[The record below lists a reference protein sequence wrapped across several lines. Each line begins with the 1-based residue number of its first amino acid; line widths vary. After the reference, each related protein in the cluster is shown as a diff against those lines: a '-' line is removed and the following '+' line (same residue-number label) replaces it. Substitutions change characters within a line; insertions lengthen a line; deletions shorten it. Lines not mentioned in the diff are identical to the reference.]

1 MKITKY
7 PQSCLLVETK
17 GKKIL
22 IDPGTLKYKEEYF
35 NVWNSVDIILI
46 THKHPD
52 HCNTE
57 ILEKISNN
65 IKIYSTQEVQDANK
79 TLNINII
86 KENDIIELDSI
97 KVEVVHAL
105 HGYQPLLKGAKEINE
120 NVGYIIDD
128 GENRLYTTSDTIC
141 FKNDYKSDI
150 RCIPVTGYGLTM
162 SAFEAAL
169 YSKEV
174 GATLTIPIHMD
185 NPIFPPDFKFIE
197 EMFNKYD
204 VEYEILENEESIEVE

>member
-1 MKITKY
+1 MKIIKY

-35 NVWNSVDIILI
+35 DVWNNVDIILI
-46 THKHPD
+46 THKHLD

-65 IKIYSTQEVQDANK
+65 IKIYSTQEVQDSNK

-86 KENDIIELDSI
+86 KENDIIELDNI

-141 FKNDYKSDI
+141 FKNDYKADI
-150 RCIPVTGYGLTM
+150 LCIPVTGYGLTM

-185 NPIFPPDFKFIE
+185 NPAFPPDFKFIE

>member
-22 IDPGTLKYKEEYF
+22 IDPGTLKYKEEYSD
-35 NVWNSVDIILI
+35 VWNSVDIILI

-57 ILEKISNN
+57 ILEKINDN

-86 KENDIIELDSI
+86 KENDIIELDDI
-97 KVEVVHAL
+97 KVEVVHAV
-105 HGYQPLLKGAKEINE
+105 HGYQPLLKGGKEIYE

-141 FKNDYKSDI
+141 FKNDYKADI
-150 RCIPVTGYGLTM
+150 LCAPVTGYGLTM

-169 YSKEV
+169 YAKEV

-185 NPIFPPDFKFIE
+185 NPAFPPDYKFIE
-197 EMFNKYD
+197 EMFNKYE
-204 VEYEILENEESIEVE
+204 VEYEILENEESIEIE

>member
-57 ILEKISNN
+57 ILEKINDN

-86 KENDIIELDSI
+86 KENDIIKLDDI
-97 KVEVVHAL
+97 KVEVVHAV
-105 HGYQPLLKGAKEINE
+105 HGYQPLLKGGKEIYE

-141 FKNDYKSDI
+141 FENDYKADI
-150 RCIPVTGYGLTM
+150 LCVPVTGYGLTM

-169 YSKEV
+169 YAKEV

-185 NPIFPPDFKFIE
+185 NPAFPPDYKFIE
-197 EMFNKYD
+197 EMFNKYE